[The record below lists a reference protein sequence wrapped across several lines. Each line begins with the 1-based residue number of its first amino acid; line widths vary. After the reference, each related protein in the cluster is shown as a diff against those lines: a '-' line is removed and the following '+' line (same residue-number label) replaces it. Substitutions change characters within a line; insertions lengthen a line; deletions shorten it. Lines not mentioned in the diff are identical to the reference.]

1 MKDSKSVLSA
11 AALNTHKQMKHA
23 LLVLYNNDS
32 HGLGA
37 TANAV
42 SSTKTTEAIQLLI
55 KLAKPELL
63 QDPTSVLLSEDQ
75 IISAH
80 IDSVQKKHMDF
91 LKETESQYKAV
102 VRELRELNN
111 LGQLKKDRAELS
123 SHLYKIKQVV
133 KRITAEGEHTCL
145 MLLQHDRTLANP
157 RPLQLEIVPIM
168 NAPY

>member
-1 MKDSKSVLSA
+1 
-11 AALNTHKQMKHA
+11 MKHA

-63 QDPTSVLLSEDQ
+63 QDPTTDLSSEDQ

-80 IDSVQKKHMDF
+80 IDSVQMKHMDF
-91 LKETESQYKAV
+91 LNETES
-102 VRELRELNN
+102 
-111 LGQLKKDRAELS
+111 
-123 SHLYKIKQVV
+123 
-133 KRITAEGEHTCL
+133 
-145 MLLQHDRTLANP
+145 
-157 RPLQLEIVPIM
+157 
-168 NAPY
+168 